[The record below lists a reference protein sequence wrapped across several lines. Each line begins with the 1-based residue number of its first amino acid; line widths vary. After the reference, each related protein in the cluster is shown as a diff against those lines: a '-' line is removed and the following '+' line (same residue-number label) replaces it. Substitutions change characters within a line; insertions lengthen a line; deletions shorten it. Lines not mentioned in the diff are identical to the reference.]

1 MGARMHG
8 GGVRV
13 NFATG
18 ESRRLTHEETMLGR
32 AEARIAEL
40 ERQLRV
46 ARWDAQHWKKYAEDV
61 QRNSRQLGREERA
74 RLAAVWA
81 LADRR
86 RKTVRMEDLRRA
98 LGAG

>member
-1 MGARMHG
+1 MGARMYG
-8 GGVRV
+8 GGVRL

-18 ESRRLTHEETMLGR
+18 EARRLTHEETMLGR

-61 QRNSRQLGREERA
+61 QRNSRKLGREERS

-81 LADRR
+81 LVDRR